1 MVDYIK
7 GLRLGLFSNRIEV
20 ESIII
25 VKETFDLFSI
35 RNIFNNQ
42 PDVNVNSIRLNSIKL
57 NFYAKYGL
65 FD

>member
-25 VKETFDLFSI
+25 EKETLYLFSI
-35 RNIFNNQ
+35 WNIFNNW
-42 PDVNVNSIRLNSIKL
+42 PDVNVDSIRLNSIKL